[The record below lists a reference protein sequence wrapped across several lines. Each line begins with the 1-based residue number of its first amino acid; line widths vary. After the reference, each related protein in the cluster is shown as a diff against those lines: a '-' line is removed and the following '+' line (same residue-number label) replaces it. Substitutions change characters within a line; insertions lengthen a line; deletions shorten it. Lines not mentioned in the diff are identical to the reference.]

1 MRIAL
6 VGVGVVG
13 RYIGNALAD
22 AGHELALRDVDP
34 GATALL
40 EKRGARVAASAAEAA
55 ANSEMVISALPTPAE
70 VEELTLGPGG
80 ILEGGTEGLIHV
92 MTSTIGPPLARK
104 LAEATEGAGQA
115 FLDAPLS
122 AGPQDEKG
130 GMRLS
135 LWAGGRITDYARA
148 RPVLETFAPFVLY
161 CGPAGHAQIV
171 KLINNVTT
179 LALARV
185 LGDTLSL
192 GVKAGVPLETLRA
205 ALTWGTAQNRLMDE
219 SFPQSVFSGDWR
231 PGYRLDLAEKDVRL
245 TCELAESAGVSLP
258 EADEL
263 FERFEAARARGF
275 EGLSV
280 HSIVRLAEEA
290 AGVRLRLQ
298 PHMEREVLPD
308 SDE

>member
-13 RYIGNALAD
+13 RFIGHALAD
-22 AGHELALRDVDP
+22 AGHELVLRDLNP
-34 GATALL
+34 TAVAQLQ
-40 EKRGARVAASAAEAA
+40 ERGASIAASAAEAA
-55 ANSEMVISALPTPAE
+55 SESEMVISALPTPAE
-70 VEELTLGPGG
+70 VEQLTLGAGG
-80 ILEGGTEGLIHV
+80 IIEGGSEGLIHV

-104 LAEATEGAGQA
+104 LAEASAAAGQA

-122 AGPQDEKG
+122 AGPQDDDG

-135 LWAGGRITDYARA
+135 LWVGGRITDYARA
-148 RPVLETFAPFVLY
+148 RPVLEAFAPFLLY

-245 TCELAESAGVSLP
+245 ASELAESVDAPLP

-263 FERFEAARARGF
+263 FERFESARARGF

-280 HSIVRLAEEA
+280 HAVVRLAEEA
-290 AGVRLRLQ
+290 AGIKLRLQ
-298 PHMEREVLPD
+298 PYMEREILPD
-308 SDE
+308 PGD